1 MTVSMADAF
10 FSFFESF
17 RIQDFFDIIIISSL
31 IYVNLIWFKHTTS
44 RFVFVGM
51 SLLGGIYI
59 GARLFH
65 LYLTTLVLQSFFTVL
80 IIAVVVIFQEDIRRF
95 FERLATL
102 RSLGRNHRKDY
113 SANSDTV
120 SAIVESVAE
129 FASKR
134 TGALIVIR
142 GNDPLDRQLTGGY
155 RLDGI
160 VTKPLLMSVF
170 DPHSQGHDGAVIIAN
185 SRIEKF
191 GCHLPLSTSTEKLGD
206 FGLRHTAALGLSERS
221 DALCIVISEERGT
234 ISVAHNAEI
243 FTLKNAA
250 ELRTYIE
257 KYYQSRQPE
266 RTPVFSGGWFKK
278 NTLEKC
284 LALMLAIGLWF
295 VFGYQKESIQRD
307 YIVPIEYRKI
317 SPEWEIEESRVT
329 DATITLMGSSQA
341 FRLFDP
347 NSLKISI
354 DLSSLTEGRQVVN
367 LTVDMVNVP
376 SNLTLLKIK
385 PDKITMT
392 ARHLYPREIKVS
404 IDTVGRAPEGY
415 EVLGMSVEPQYVTV
429 LAPFSLTG
437 NKISLATEPIDLS
450 KIKGPQAVNVKVVPS
465 TSKVRFRNNQTPMVK
480 VTVDMGP
487 AEEEESKNG
496 KED

>member
-1 MTVSMADAF
+1 MNDAI
-10 FSFFESF
+10 FSFLESF
-17 RIQDFFDIIIISSL
+17 RLQDFFDIFIITTL
-31 IYVNLIWFKHTTS
+31 IYVILIWFKHTTS

-80 IIAVVVIFQEDIRRF
+80 IIALVVIFQEDIRRF

-102 RSLGRNHRKDY
+102 RSLGRNHNKSFGEND
-113 SANSDTV
+113 SAV

-134 TGALIVIR
+134 TGALIVIQ

-155 RLDGI
+155 PLDGV
-160 VTKPLLMSVF
+160 VTKALLMSIF
-170 DPHSQGHDGAVIIAN
+170 DIHSQGHDGAVIISKN
-185 SRIEKF
+185 RIEKF
-191 GCHLPLSTSTEKLGD
+191 GCHLPLSTSTERVGD
-206 FGLRHTAALGLSERS
+206 FGLRHTAAMGLSERS

-234 ISVAHNAEI
+234 ITVARNAEM
-243 FTLKNAA
+243 FVLKNAA
-250 ELRTYIE
+250 ELRAFIE
-257 KYYQSRQPE
+257 KYSQSKQPE
-266 RTPVFSGGWFKK
+266 RATILSGQWFRK

-307 YIVPIEYRKI
+307 YIVPIEYRRI

-347 NSLKISI
+347 NSLKLSI
-354 DLSSLTEGRQVVN
+354 DLSSLAEGRQVVK
-367 LTVDMVNVP
+367 LSADMVNVP
-376 SNLTLLKIK
+376 SNLTLVKIK
-385 PDKITMT
+385 PDRITVT
-392 ARHLYPREIKVS
+392 ASHLYLRDIKIS
-404 IDTVGRAPEGY
+404 IETVGNPPEGY
-415 EVLGMSVEPQYVTV
+415 ELKGLHVDPQYVSV
-429 LAPFSLTG
+429 LAPFALTG
-437 NKISLATEPIDLS
+437 KKISIATEPIDL
-450 KIKGPQAVNVKVVPS
+450 KGIKTTQSVQVKLVPS
-465 TSKVRFRNNQTPMVK
+465 TSKVRFKNNQTPVVNVIVD
-480 VTVDMGP
+480 VTPLETKDL
-487 AEEEESKNG
+487 KDQRR
-496 KED
+496 K

>member
-234 ISVAHNAEI
+234 ISVAHNA
-243 FTLKNAA
+243 
-250 ELRTYIE
+250 
-257 KYYQSRQPE
+257 
-266 RTPVFSGGWFKK
+266 
-278 NTLEKC
+278 
-284 LALMLAIGLWF
+284 
-295 VFGYQKESIQRD
+295 
-307 YIVPIEYRKI
+307 
-317 SPEWEIEESRVT
+317 
-329 DATITLMGSSQA
+329 
-341 FRLFDP
+341 
-347 NSLKISI
+347 
-354 DLSSLTEGRQVVN
+354 
-367 LTVDMVNVP
+367 
-376 SNLTLLKIK
+376 
-385 PDKITMT
+385 
-392 ARHLYPREIKVS
+392 
-404 IDTVGRAPEGY
+404 
-415 EVLGMSVEPQYVTV
+415 
-429 LAPFSLTG
+429 
-437 NKISLATEPIDLS
+437 
-450 KIKGPQAVNVKVVPS
+450 
-465 TSKVRFRNNQTPMVK
+465 
-480 VTVDMGP
+480 
-487 AEEEESKNG
+487 
-496 KED
+496 

>member
-1 MTVSMADAF
+1 
-10 FSFFESF
+10 
-17 RIQDFFDIIIISSL
+17 
-31 IYVNLIWFKHTTS
+31 
-44 RFVFVGM
+44 
-51 SLLGGIYI
+51 
-59 GARLFH
+59 
-65 LYLTTLVLQSFFTVL
+65 
-80 IIAVVVIFQEDIRRF
+80 
-95 FERLATL
+95 
-102 RSLGRNHRKDY
+102 
-113 SANSDTV
+113 
-120 SAIVESVAE
+120 
-129 FASKR
+129 
-134 TGALIVIR
+134 
-142 GNDPLDRQLTGGY
+142 
-155 RLDGI
+155 
-160 VTKPLLMSVF
+160 
-170 DPHSQGHDGAVIIAN
+170 
-185 SRIEKF
+185 
-191 GCHLPLSTSTEKLGD
+191 
-206 FGLRHTAALGLSERS
+206 
-221 DALCIVISEERGT
+221 
-234 ISVAHNAEI
+234 
-243 FTLKNAA
+243 
-250 ELRTYIE
+250 
-257 KYYQSRQPE
+257 
-266 RTPVFSGGWFKK
+266 
-278 NTLEKC
+278 
-284 LALMLAIGLWF
+284 MLAIGLWF

-487 AEEEESKNG
+487 AEEKESKNG

>member
-1 MTVSMADAF
+1 MTDAF
-10 FSFFESF
+10 FSFLESF
-17 RIQDFFDIIIISSL
+17 RLQDFFDIIIITSL
-31 IYVNLIWFKHTTS
+31 IYVILIWFKHTTS

-80 IIAVVVIFQEDIRRF
+80 IIALVVIFQEDIRRF

-102 RSLGRNHRKDY
+102 RSIGRNHRKSY
-113 SANSDTV
+113 NANNNAI

-134 TGALIVIR
+134 TGALIVIQ
-142 GNDPLDRQLTGGY
+142 GNDPLERQLTGGY
-155 RLDGI
+155 QLDGM
-160 VTKPLLMSVF
+160 VTKPLLMSIF
-170 DPHSQGHDGAVIIAN
+170 DPHSQGHDGAVIIGN
-185 SRIEKF
+185 GRIEKF
-191 GCHLPLSTSTEKLGD
+191 GCHLPLSTSTDKLGE

-234 ISVAHNAEI
+234 ISVARNAEI
-243 FTLKNAA
+243 FVLKNAA

-257 KYYQSRQPE
+257 KYYQSKQPE
-266 RTPVFSGGWFKK
+266 RKAMAAGGWFRK

-317 SPEWEIEESRVT
+317 SSEWEIEESRVT

-367 LTVDMVNVP
+367 LTSDMINVP
-376 SNLTLLKIK
+376 SNLTLLKVK
-385 PDKITMT
+385 PDRITVT
-392 ARHLYPREIKVS
+392 ARHLYPRDIRVS
-404 IDTVGRAPEGY
+404 IDTVGHVPEGY
-415 EVLGMSVEPQYVTV
+415 ELAGISVEPQYVSV

-437 NKISLATEPIDLS
+437 NKISVATEPIDLLR
-450 KIKGPQAVNVKVVPS
+450 IKEPQTVTVKVVPS
-465 TSKVRFRNNQTPMVK
+465 TSKVRFKNNQTPVVK
-480 VTVDMGP
+480 VMVDVRP
-487 AEEEESKNG
+487 VEDNG
-496 KED
+496 GKKD